1 MGVFKSYDVRGI
13 YGKEWDGRTAYRIG
27 FFLPRLLASREIAV
41 GRDARLS
48 SEEIFT
54 RFTEGVRDAGCGVA
68 DLGLCTTPTVYFAT
82 AHYGLDGGVMITASH
97 NPPEYNGL
105 KISAAA
111 AVPVGYGSGLER
123 LEAMVT
129 SDEAAGG
136 QGPPTMPRGPLRQL
150 DARADYLAHLARFS
164 EGVHGVKAVVDCS
177 DGMASVLIHDV
188 IRGLDGQFV
197 LMYDK
202 PDGRFPHHPP
212 NPLVEANLADLK
224 GRTIQEKADLGIC
237 FDGDADRVMFLDA
250 AGRFVSPDLIIA
262 LLGLHFFRHSAED
275 HRGELVSYDVR
286 TSRSVVE
293 YIEKLGGKPAIC
305 RVGHSHAKKLLR
317 ESGGLYGGE
326 LAGHYYFR
334 DNYFCDSGMIAALL
348 VLSILSR
355 EGKPLEELIRA
366 IRRYHSSGE
375 INFRTEA
382 KDRIIEAVLAQY
394 RVMPGAC
401 LTEIDGIRLDYP
413 RWWFNLRKSNTEPFL
428 RLVLEADTPEGL
440 KSRTAELKTKIFA
453 LDPRASIE

>member
-1 MGVFKSYDVRGI
+1 MGVFKSYDIRGI
-13 YGKEWDGRTAYRIG
+13 YGKEWDGRSAYRIG
-27 FFLPRLLASREIAV
+27 FFLPRLLGAREIVV

-48 SEEIFT
+48 SEEIFA
-54 RFTEGVRDAGCGVA
+54 RFTQGVREAGCAVA

-82 AHYGLDGGVMITASH
+82 ARYGLDGGVMITASH

-105 KISAAA
+105 KISAAG

-123 LEAMVT
+123 LEAMVA
-129 SDEAAGG
+129 SDEAAEA
-136 QGPPTMPRGPLRQL
+136 PEHTTAPRGAVRQL

-164 EGVHGVKAVVDCS
+164 EGIRGVRAVVDCS
-177 DGMASVLIHDV
+177 DGMASVLVHDV
-188 IRGLDGQFV
+188 IRDLDGRFV
-197 LMYDK
+197 LMYDT

-224 GRTIQEKADLGIC
+224 RRTLQEKAHLGIC
-237 FDGDADRVMFLDA
+237 FDGDADRVMFVDA
-250 AGRFVSPDLIIA
+250 AGRFISPDLIIA
-262 LLGLHFFRHSAED
+262 LLGLHFFKHGPED

-286 TSRSVVE
+286 TSRCVVE
-293 YIEKLGGKPAIC
+293 YIQSLGGKPAIC

-317 ESGGLYGGE
+317 ETGGLYGGE

-355 EGKPLEELIRA
+355 EGKSLEELIA
-366 IRRYHSSGE
+366 GIRRYHSSGE
-375 INFRTEA
+375 INFRTQA
-382 KDRIIEAVLAQY
+382 KDRIIAALLQEY
-394 RVMPGAC
+394 RAMPGAR

-428 RLVLEADTPEGL
+428 RLVLEADAPEGL
-440 KSRTAELKTKIFA
+440 QGYADELKAKIFA
-453 LDPRASIE
+453 LDP